1 VRQAACEEGQ
11 RAVAERALP
20 VLFLP
25 EKLLAAGVLGM
36 AGGIAKALLPAVV
49 EPADRNR
56 PAQ

>member
-1 VRQAACEEGQ
+1 M
-11 RAVAERALP
+11 AERALP